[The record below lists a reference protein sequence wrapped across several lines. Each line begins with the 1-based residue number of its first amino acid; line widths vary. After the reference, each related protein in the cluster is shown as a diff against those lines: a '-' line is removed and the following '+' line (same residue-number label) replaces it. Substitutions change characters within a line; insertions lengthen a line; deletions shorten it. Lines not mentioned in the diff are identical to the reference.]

1 MMKLLLLLL
10 FPVLV
15 LASDLS
21 AGTLRK
27 NLLEI
32 LQRETKL
39 SSRQA
44 KWMQQMLAH
53 VSVERRS
60 ANVQNFTRLIAGEVV
75 NHGRDATG
83 DGCEGGIHSDECLL
97 N

>member
-1 MMKLLLLLL
+1 VKQGIG
-10 FPVLV
+10 V
-15 LASDLS
+15 LS
-21 AGTLRK
+21 AVMLRK

-60 ANVQNFTRLIAGEVV
+60 ADVQNFTRLIAGEVG
-75 NHGRDATG
+75 NHGREATG
-83 DGCEGGIHSDECLL
+83 AGCEGGIHGAECLL

>member
-1 MMKLLLLLL
+1 M
-10 FPVLV
+10 
-15 LASDLS
+15 
-21 AGTLRK
+21 LRK

-60 ANVQNFTRLIAGEVV
+60 ADVQNFTRLIAGDVV

-83 DGCEGGIHSDECLL
+83 AGYEGGIHGAECLL